1 MLLLSISLG
10 RRYDDVYTASEQL
23 SLLTFLK
30 GERKRGAQNALSGES
45 YANLKNG
52 REVVQYGFHYDF
64 RAPGSITARPVEPLP
79 TELAELV
86 ARLAERGITNAGQ
99 ELNSAIIN
107 FYYEPT
113 AHTTPHVDSREY
125 VPTHYVLS
133 LESVTHIHFGS
144 ASKGPG
150 SQPIPSSTSGVF
162 NGPFQL
168 ELPLGSI

>member
-86 ARLAERGITNAGQ
+86 GRALSRARHYECGAGAQLGHHQLLLRADGTHHATRRLEGVRADTLRALAGER
-99 ELNSAIIN
+99 
-107 FYYEPT
+107 Y
-113 AHTTPHVDSREY
+113 AHPLRQRVE
-125 VPTHYVLS
+125 
-133 LESVTHIHFGS
+133 
-144 ASKGPG
+144 GPG
-150 SQPIPSSTSGVF
+150 VPAYTILDVRR
-162 NGPFQL
+162 L
-168 ELPLGSI
+168 